1 MNGVVFFLTVNF
13 IVAICFSAVFCVVS
27 TRSRSRTAA
36 LWFAAGFGIASLSA
50 ICELLIAYTSLP
62 EPWAFGAFATVF
74 VGMLLLRIGVGEMYD
89 ARLRWWIGI
98 PFLLASLFLSYA
110 TYGLPRSTP
119 AHAFSYQAPF
129 SIAVFMS
136 AWAVMRSRRALVV
149 DRFLGILL
157 LVTGL
162 HFLAKAGLA
171 VVVGSGTVAKDYIH
185 TNYALISQSMTAILM
200 VAVGLTLLAVL
211 VLEIM
216 ADQQSESEKDALS
229 GLCNRR
235 GFQRAVQAALARNSQ
250 TSHCVILCDLDHF
263 KSINDRYG
271 HHVGDRVIQ
280 SFGEI
285 LRSSIPQDAVAG
297 RVGGEEFAL
306 FLPATEIETAILFA
320 QALRN
325 TATTI
330 TIPGAAALASVTAS
344 FGVAS
349 LSPGSSFDEALRHAD
364 MALYEAKDAGRNR
377 VKAAPHSARRDVQFK
392 PTI

>member
-1 MNGVVFFLTVNF
+1 MNGAVFFLAVNF
-13 IVAICFSAVFCVVS
+13 IVALCFSAVFGVVA

-36 LWFAAGFGIASLSA
+36 LWFAAGFGTASLSA
-50 ICELLIAYTSLP
+50 ICELLVAYTSFSK
-62 EPWAFGAFATVF
+62 PWALGAFATVF
-74 VGMLLLRIGVGEMYD
+74 VGMLLLRIGIGEMYG
-89 ARLRWWIGI
+89 ARLRWWFGI
-98 PFLLASLFLSYA
+98 PFLVGSLILSYA
-110 TYGLPRSTP
+110 IYDLPRGTP
-119 AHAFSYQAPF
+119 MQAFSYQAPF
-129 SIAVFMS
+129 AVVVFMS
-136 AWAVMRSRRALVV
+136 AWAVMKSRRSLMV
-149 DRFLGILL
+149 DRFLGVLL
-157 LVTGL
+157 SLTGL

-216 ADQQSESEKDALS
+216 ADQQSESDKDTLS
-229 GLCNRR
+229 GLSNRR
-235 GFQRAVQAALARNSQ
+235 GFQRAVQAAMARNSQ
-250 TSHCVILCDLDHF
+250 TSHSVILCDLDHF
-263 KSINDRYG
+263 KSINDSYG

-280 SFGEI
+280 SFGEM

-325 TATTI
+325 AATAI
-330 TIPGAAALASVTAS
+330 TVPGAAAFGSVTAS

-349 LSPGSSFDEALRHAD
+349 LSPGNSLDEALRDAD
-364 MALYEAKDAGRNR
+364 MALYAAKHAGRNR
-377 VKAAPHSARRDVQFK
+377 VKAAPHATRRDAQVR
-392 PTI
+392 PNI